1 MSRWAN
7 VSDFFLSP
15 AKVRRLYDIAN
26 ILSSLQLI
34 KKVRLPLRYGMKP
47 AYQWVGTELDTAAKL
62 YGKTNKTGE
71 RHRQKKMTYKPAL

>member
-1 MSRWAN
+1 MEYYIQYQYIQYTFTC
-7 VSDFFLSP
+7 VLVCLCL

-47 AYQWVGTELDTAAKL
+47 AYQWVGTELDTAAQQ
-62 YGKTNKTGE
+62 YGKTLLL
-71 RHRQKKMTYKPAL
+71 HFQ